1 MTAIYTMS
9 YMTILVIIGIFI
21 GTSSLSRKATTN
33 KRSFSTRL
41 YLNQIFN
48 AYTKSFQESEY
59 SSLALSNNPSEL
71 PNSFQDAVD
80 RAAKISV
87 TCFSYGITKC
97 RIDFDTSVGDMTYT
111 SLKNTLPMAKELVI
125 QLADKMNIEQI
136 KPKLN
141 LENQENESINE
152 ASPLSVLDPV
162 SNTVE
167 VSSPTNINANVNM
180 NKNKRDM
187 AKDMLDEINKN
198 VTNTIRYV
206 I

>member
-1 MTAIYTMS
+1 MAHYYTL
-9 YMTILVIIGIFI
+9 TVLVIIGVFI
-21 GTSSLSRKATTN
+21 RTSSLSRKPASC
-33 KRSFSTRL
+33 KRSLSTQL
-41 YLNQIFN
+41 YLNQFIN

-59 SSLALSNNPSEL
+59 SSLVLSNNPSEL
-71 PNSFQDAVD
+71 PNSFHDAVD

-87 TCFSYGITKC
+87 SCFGYGITKC

-141 LENQENESINE
+141 LENQENESNNE
-152 ASPLSVLDPV
+152 ASTLSSSDPAT
-162 SNTVE
+162 NTVE
-167 VSSPTNINANVNM
+167 VSSSNINANVNI
-180 NKNKRDM
+180 NKSKRDM

-206 I
+206 ICI